1 MLGGLSDD
9 ARTEAWAEIEEAL
22 RRYQKGDAGFEGLAS
37 STSPWAPGERRAL
50 AGVRLTE

>member
-22 RRYQKGDAGFEGLAS
+22 RRYQKGDAGFEGPCELHIAVG
-37 STSPWAPGERRAL
+37 TR
-50 AGVRLTE
+50 